1 MGRTHRSEVSSYLF
15 FSPMLIPLT
24 IAAVVGYLL
33 GAIPF
38 GYIVARAY
46 GINIFEHGSKS
57 PGATNVKRVLGKK
70 AGNTVFA
77 LDAVKGAVAAGWPLL
92 FAQWAIYKSAGSSLA
107 AVAAAAHQ
115 ETTWTIYVA
124 KVKLLTPE
132 TVIPAAVLGLL
143 CAVLGHGFSCFTRF
157 KGGKG
162 VATSAGGFVVL
173 MPVVTLIALA
183 VWLVTFYASRYVSL
197 ASILAAAAIPVAAF
211 LLKAPTLV
219 AWLGVAIGLFVIVLH
234 RANIKRLL
242 AGTENRFVKK
252 PAEATQV

>member
-1 MGRTHRSEVSSYLF
+1 
-15 FSPMLIPLT
+15 MLIPLT

-38 GYIVARAY
+38 GWLVARAH

-77 LDAVKGAVAAGWPLL
+77 LDALKGALASGWPMLV
-92 FAQWAIYKSAGSSLA
+92 ARWAATQASNVRDASG
-107 AVAAAAHQ
+107 
-115 ETTWTIYVA
+115 WTVYTANV
-124 KVKLLTPE
+124 KVLTPE
-132 TVIPAAVLGLL
+132 LVVPVAVTGLL
-143 CAVLGHGFSCFTRF
+143 FAVLGHSFSCFTRF

-173 MPVVTLIALA
+173 MPIVTVIALA
-183 VWLVTFYASRYVSL
+183 VWLVTFYGSRYVSL
-197 ASILAAAAIPVAAF
+197 ASILAAVAMPIAAYFLKEPKLVVILAA
-211 LLKAPTLV
+211 V
-219 AWLGVAIGLFVIVLH
+219 IGAFVIVLH

-242 AGTENRFVKK
+242 NGTENRFVKK
-252 PAEATQV
+252 SADSPSVQS

>member
-1 MGRTHRSEVSSYLF
+1 
-15 FSPMLIPLT
+15 MLIPLT

-38 GYIVARAY
+38 GWLVARAH

-77 LDAVKGAVAAGWPLL
+77 LDAIKGALAAGWPLIIERIGL
-92 FAQWAIYKSAGSSLA
+92 ARIADTKNAISWSWEL
-107 AVAAAAHQ
+107 VD
-115 ETTWTIYVA
+115 T
-124 KVKLLTPE
+124 KLLTPQ
-132 TVIPAAVLGLL
+132 TVIPAAVIGLL
-143 CAVLGHGFSCFTRF
+143 AAVIGHSFSCFTRF

-183 VWLVTFYASRYVSL
+183 VWLATFYGSRYVSL
-197 ASILAAAAIPVAAF
+197 ASIFAAIAMPVAAF
-211 LLKAPTLV
+211 FLKQHTLV
-219 AWLGVAIGLFVIVLH
+219 VILAAVIGTFVIILH

-242 AGTENRFVKK
+242 NGTENRFVKK
-252 PAEATQV
+252 SATAEPSVSSS

>member
-1 MGRTHRSEVSSYLF
+1 
-15 FSPMLIPLT
+15 MLIPLT

-38 GYIVARAY
+38 GWLVARAH

-77 LDAVKGAVAAGWPLL
+77 LDALKGALAAGWPLL
-92 FAQWAIYKSAGSSLA
+92 
-107 AVAAAAHQ
+107 VAAWAAHRASAVRDASG
-115 ETTWTIYVA
+115 WTVYTANV
-124 KVKLLTPE
+124 KVLTPDL
-132 TVIPAAVLGLL
+132 VIPVAVTGLL
-143 CAVLGHGFSCFTRF
+143 CAVLGHSFSCFTRF

-173 MPVVTLIALA
+173 MPIVTLIALA

-197 ASILAAAAIPVAAF
+197 ASILAAVAMPVAAF
-211 LLKAPTLV
+211 LLNAPTLV
-219 AWLGVAIGLFVIVLH
+219 VILAGVIGAFVIFLH

-242 AGTENRFVKK
+242 NGTENRFVKK
-252 PAEATQV
+252 SAPAAESPAQS